1 MKAIYERE
9 IRAYFRSMQAYIFL
23 ALFVCITGVFFSV
36 VNITYGYCDF
46 AGYVLSN
53 SYYML
58 FIYAIVIPILTMRMF
73 AEEKKQKT
81 DQLLLTSPVSVWE
94 IVLGKYFAAVT
105 VFLIGI
111 VLITIFPAIIAFHGE
126 LPIANTI
133 SGYIGMLLFS
143 AAMMAI
149 GTMISSLTEEPVIS
163 AIISAVAGLLVLF
176 FSSLVSV
183 LPDGVVPTFLFFGI
197 IVLVI
202 AVLFFLDTGKL
213 RISVIALL
221 AGAAVTAGLYFWQ
234 KDWFAYG
241 LTSSLNWLSLEK
253 RYEEFLNGILN
264 LSSVCYMLTV
274 CAVCLFLTT
283 WIIKRRRWR

>member
-9 IRAYFRSMQAYIFL
+9 VRAYFRSMQAYIFL

-111 VLITIFPAIIAFHGE
+111 ILITIFPAIIAFHGE

-163 AIISAVAGLLVLF
+163 AIVSAVAGLLVLF

-197 IVLVI
+197 IIIGI
-202 AVLFFLDTGKL
+202 AVLFFLDTRKL

-221 AGAAVTAGLYFWQ
+221 AGAAITTGLYFWQ

-241 LTSSLNWLSLEK
+241 LTTSLNWFSLEK

>member
-9 IRAYFRSMQAYIFL
+9 VRAYFRSMQAYIFL

-197 IVLVI
+197 IVVGI

-221 AGAAVTAGLYFWQ
+221 AGAAIIAGLYFWQ

-241 LTSSLNWLSLEK
+241 LTTSLNWLSLEK

-274 CAVCLFLTT
+274 CAVCLFLAT

>member
-1 MKAIYERE
+1 MKAIYKRE
-9 IRAYFRSMQAYIFL
+9 LSRYFRSMQAYIFL
-23 ALFVCITGVFFSV
+23 ALFVCITGVFFSI

-46 AGYVLSN
+46 AGYVLNN

-94 IVLGKYFAAVT
+94 IVLGKYFACVT
-105 VFLIGI
+105 VFLIGV
-111 VLITIFPAIIAFHGE
+111 VLITIFPVIIAIHGK
-126 LPIANTI
+126 LPVANTI
-133 SGYIGMLLFS
+133 SGYIGMVLFS
-143 AAMMAI
+143 SCMMAL

-163 AIISAVAGLLVLF
+163 AIVCAVAGILVMF
-176 FSSLVSV
+176 FSSLVSM
-183 LPDGVVPTFLFFGI
+183 LPNGTIGTLIFFGI
-197 IVLVI
+197 LVLAI
-202 AVLFFLDTGKL
+202 AVLFYFDTKKL
-213 RISVIALL
+213 RISAIALV

-241 LTSSLNWLSLEK
+241 LTTSLNWLSLEK

-264 LSSVCYMLTV
+264 LSSICYMLSV
-274 CAVCLFLTT
+274 CAICLFLTT
-283 WIIKRRRWR
+283 WIIKRRRWK

>member
-9 IRAYFRSMQAYIFL
+9 VRAYFRSMQAYIFL

-111 VLITIFPAIIAFHGE
+111 ILITIFPAIIAFHGE

-197 IVLVI
+197 IIVGI

-213 RISVIALL
+213 RISLIALL
-221 AGAAVTAGLYFWQ
+221 AGAAITAGLYFWQ

-241 LTSSLNWLSLEK
+241 LTTSLNWLSLEK

-274 CAVCLFLTT
+274 CAVCLFLAT